1 MVFSLNRPSAMMC
14 SMERGYPARLPD
26 SAGVMPALPWSAN
39 LLGATM
45 ACPPCLRAP
54 VGVLQLCAVLALCLV
69 FSASAHAQQPPVRMP
84 QGNASWVVDIKPLV
98 KADIENED
106 PMDEDSMVAS
116 DAGDAGLAVLKSIR
130 VTQAGDLRRDELR
143 WSDGRSTDLWFMGGK
158 WVAELR
164 TGDIAALEIF
174 GEFRPF
180 RDWEI
185 FSAAQLGR
193 FTRGAVVSE
202 AKFKGKPAILYATKL
217 RRQQIPA
224 GMMDGEDSS
233 PEEYAARLWVDPATR
248 LPLAID
254 NGELLYRFRFSNA
267 PPEEIRP
274 PEKFIAEL
282 KRYLRRS
289 SVPKPQ
295 ERPRAQ

>member
-1 MVFSLNRPSAMMC
+1 
-14 SMERGYPARLPD
+14 
-26 SAGVMPALPWSAN
+26 
-39 LLGATM
+39 M
-45 ACPPCLRAP
+45 ACPPRLRAP
-54 VGVLQLCAVLALCLV
+54 AGVLRLCAALALCVV
-69 FSASAHAQQPPVRMP
+69 FSAPAHAQQPAVRMP
-84 QGNASWVVDIKPLV
+84 RGNASWVVDIKPLV
-98 KADIENED
+98 EADTEKED
-106 PMDEDSMVAS
+106 PTDADSMIPPES
-116 DAGDAGLAVLKSIR
+116 TDAGLAVLKSIR

-185 FSAAQLGR
+185 FSAAQLEG
-193 FTRGAVVSE
+193 FTRGAAVSE

-217 RRQQIPA
+217 KRQPIPA
-224 GMMDGEDSS
+224 GMMDGDEPP

-254 NGELLYRFRFSNA
+254 NGELLYRFRFSNP
-267 PPEEIRP
+267 PPEAIRP
-274 PEKFIAEL
+274 PDKFIAEL

-289 SVPKPQ
+289 SVPEPQ